1 MLPRPARYVPHIYTD
16 QQLAALFA
24 QTDRCHP
31 CSQVRFRHLVMPVLF
46 RTIYACGLRLS
57 EARLLRPDDVDTD
70 AGVLQVRDA
79 KGGKDR
85 QTRHAARRGVARGG
99 ATGVGVGMRMWRDR
113 PPGEAKPQTARDYE
127 TVGYV
132 ISGRA
137 ELHSEGQ
144 MVLLEPGNCWVVPR
158 HAMHTYKILEPFTAI
173 EATHPPAE
181 IHDRDH
187 PASP

>member
-1 MLPRPARYVPHIYTD
+1 MRAIAWSFVTTWALTGA
-16 QQLAALFA
+16 LATVF
-24 QTDRCHP
+24 
-31 CSQVRFRHLVMPVLF
+31 VLAG
-46 RTIYACGLRLS
+46 RTLCERLGVS
-57 EARLLRPDDVDTD
+57 RPDEPTSWTTGQAFFVGLALHLTVFR
-70 AGVLQVRDA
+70 VL
-79 KGGKDR
+79 
-85 QTRHAARRGVARGG
+85 
-99 ATGVGVGMRMWRDR
+99 ATGVGVGMRLWRDR
-113 PPGEAKPQTARDYE
+113 PPGEAKPPTARDYE

-187 PASP
+187 PAGQ